1 MLMVAEVKSLVD
13 VITYLVYV
21 IPVIPIIIL
30 LFENSKTLKL
40 KVSDSPQQINQR
52 HHYCIK

>member
-52 HHYCIK
+52 HH

>member
-30 LFENSKTLKL
+30 LFENSKILEVESIRQSST
-40 KVSDSPQQINQR
+40 D
-52 HHYCIK
+52 